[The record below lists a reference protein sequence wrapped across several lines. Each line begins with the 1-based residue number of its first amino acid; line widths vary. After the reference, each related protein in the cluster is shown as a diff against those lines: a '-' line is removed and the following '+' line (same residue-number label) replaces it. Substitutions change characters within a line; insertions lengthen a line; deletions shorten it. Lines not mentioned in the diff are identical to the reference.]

1 MLNALDP
8 AAVGARAAEILTQL
22 RSHHLWERFTT
33 SSMKYSPCWATYT
46 GMPSISKFDLDTDGQ
61 PLLVEAMRAL
71 ALKAAV
77 FELSGGDEKAAELLL
92 PLPVDDMVHA
102 VLAQHTVMSWIERD
116 LRVLFPHD
124 TDLEDFTYT
133 RGCVTDIYYA
143 VAGWGQQPLRYWL
156 DSHEVNRRI
165 AHLNQLYGSV
175 GIAAGGRSHDI
186 DFDALFAELDP
197 VSV

>member
-1 MLNALDP
+1 MQDALDP
-8 AAVGARAAEILTQL
+8 AAVGARAAEILTQM

-133 RGCVTDIYYA
+133 RGCVTDVYYTA
-143 VAGWGQQPLRYWL
+143 AGWGPQPLRYWL
-156 DSHEVNRRI
+156 DSYEVNRRI
-165 AHLNQLYGSV
+165 AHLNGLYGRV

-197 VSV
+197 ASI